1 MYDAFDRRGML
12 HDLYAT
18 DNGGGGGNIPTVW
31 SAVNKPE
38 DK

>member
-18 DNGGGGGNIPTVW
+18 DNGGGGGNIP
-31 SAVNKPE
+31 KGQE
-38 DK
+38 QFDLQ